1 MCANHPGLPGSC
13 HNLLKVGL
21 DHVLPPWR
29 GEPAKTGWLHSQGY
43 RTQVIH
49 STCATRPKAEHIFF
63 FSIIVSVQLTNLII
77 FYQMEKKIFFST
89 CSKLTLCHLTPFFKP
104 GRTCSNSLE
113 KPLRA
118 VDSNVKINEP
128 HGGIISARK
137 NRLGQSQSTHVLC
150 FLLSKEKTKREEGE
164 REREEGRRK
173 EGRRKCV
180 WGGGE
185 VN

>member
-1 MCANHPGLPGSC
+1 MKRRTCQDRVAALPGVSHTGHSFHLC
-13 HNLLKVGL
+13 HQTESWA
-21 DHVLPPWR
+21 H
-29 GEPAKTGWLHSQGY
+29 
-43 RTQVIH
+43 
-49 STCATRPKAEHIFF
+49 FF
-63 FSIIVSVQLTNLII
+63 FFNHCLCSTDEPDYFLPNG
-77 FYQMEKKIFFST
+77 KKFFFST

-150 FLLSKEKTKREEGE
+150 FLLSKERKRREKKGREKERREEG
-164 REREEGRRK
+164 K
-173 EGRRKCV
+173 K
-180 WGGGE
+180 GGE
-185 VN
+185 SVCGVGEKWIKKINE